1 MSHTNKKSQQVE
13 QSLNAL
19 FEKYHIQDKIT
30 VEKIKEWIWNAS
42 GQSMEAVNQ
51 YHKKCF
57 RLFPEPKDIDEM
69 NDTMQVFTDAWN
81 YFPHKELGGKAPND
95 LMKEAMKNAPKDDTD
110 VHSMPKVIVGNREME
125 WDEYE
130 NMLKE
135 MGREQ
140 KPFKK
145 WINKDALP
153 KYQKFLEQTVKNK
166 KTCEE
171 LYNVADMFFQRVLHV
186 GFLSLE
192 QIRPAFVQK
201 EFPHWWPTHVMYS
214 NLEPD
219 QVQESL
225 KKFFEFIELVYAI
238 NMSRYG
244 FK

>member
-1 MSHTNKKSQQVE
+1 
-13 QSLNAL
+13 
-19 FEKYHIQDKIT
+19 
-30 VEKIKEWIWNAS
+30 NAS
-42 GQSMEAVNQ
+42 GQAMEAVNQ

-57 RLFPEPKDIDEM
+57 QLFPEPKDIDEM
-69 NDTMQVFTDAWN
+69 NNIMQVFTDAWN
-81 YFPHKELGGKAPND
+81 YFPHKELNGKAPND
-95 LMKEAMKNAPKDDTD
+95 LMQEAIKNTPKDNPA
-110 VHSMPKVIVGNREME
+110 VRGMPKVIVGNTEME

-135 MGREQ
+135 MEREQ

-153 KYQKFLEQTVKNK
+153 KYQKYLEQTVKNK
-166 KTCEE
+166 KTREE
-171 LYNVADMFFQRVLHV
+171 FYDVADIFFQRVLHV

-201 EFPHWWPTHVMYS
+201 EFPRWWPTHVMSS

-219 QVQESL
+219 QVQKAL
-225 KKFFEFIELVYAI
+225 KKIFEFVELVYG
-238 NMSRYG
+238 NSMGKYG